1 MRALKNN
8 WLRAI
13 LFSILGLGIS
23 FGANASTDNK
33 NPKTVK
39 KEVKASTLQ
48 TSFFYEYTS
57 TSTAEADIKNINN
70 YVRRATNPC
79 TGASDVCGVLLPTD
93 TGLNNHPDSDEFRNI
108 ANELWDSQS
117 QQQATS
123 LQIVMKN

>member
-57 TSTAEADIKNINN
+57 TSTAEGDIKNINN
-70 YVRRATNPC
+70 YVRRAANPC
-79 TGASDVCGVLLPTD
+79 NGASDVCGILLPTD
-93 TGLNNHPDSDEFRNI
+93 TGLDNHPDSDEFEGV
-108 ANELWDSQS
+108 AEQLWSSQS
-117 QQQATS
+117 QQQSTS
-123 LQIVMKN
+123 PQVVMKN